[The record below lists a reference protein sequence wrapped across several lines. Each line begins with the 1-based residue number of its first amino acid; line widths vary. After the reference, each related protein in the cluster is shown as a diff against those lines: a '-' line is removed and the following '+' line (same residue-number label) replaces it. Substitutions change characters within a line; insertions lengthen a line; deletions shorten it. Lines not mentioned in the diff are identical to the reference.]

1 MSRPGSRTVGSFLV
15 LFGLGV
21 ACTGPQGSPRGEV
34 PPAVSPPTIAVDE
47 RADWPTFGGDP
58 QRTGFNA
65 DESLLG
71 PDNADSLALAWK
83 AELRGAV
90 IASSVL
96 APQVD
101 VGGTRRDLV
110 FVGDEAGYLY
120 ALDAATGEIVW
131 ERSLG
136 AVKTDCQDMPH
147 GRFGITGT
155 PVVDR
160 STDRIYVVAG
170 DGNAYA
176 INMATGEIQPGW
188 PVAITATPER
198 EQVYGGMNLWEG
210 RLYPAVASVCLTPP
224 YHGRA
229 VAIDVAAAEVTAEFY
244 VIPPDGPS
252 GGGVWGPGGVSIDPE
267 DRAVYMATGNAL
279 TEPQHYAY
287 AEHVLRQTP
296 KLRLEAKNY
305 PGIPGLDSDFGS
317 TPILFDPPNCPP
329 QLAVENKRGIL
340 FIYERDAIDRGP
352 AQRLQVANVEG
363 WAFIGI
369 PAYSPPTRIL
379 YVSTPSDS
387 GRFRRGLVAFRVRR
401 DCSLGMAWQAPV
413 AGEEGVA
420 SRPLS
425 PPTVANGVVYVGS
438 GAQGEVLALDGQTG
452 QQLWESGETM
462 EGRVVAAPMVVNGY
476 VYVGSSGNAFYAF
489 SPR

>member
-1 MSRPGSRTVGSFLV
+1 
-15 LFGLGV
+15 
-21 ACTGPQGSPRGEV
+21 
-34 PPAVSPPTIAVDE
+34 
-47 RADWPTFGGDP
+47 
-58 QRTGFNA
+58 
-65 DESLLG
+65 
-71 PDNADSLALAWK
+71 
-83 AELRGAV
+83 
-90 IASSVL
+90 
-96 APQVD
+96 
-101 VGGTRRDLV
+101 
-110 FVGDEAGYLY
+110 
-120 ALDAATGEIVW
+120 
-131 ERSLG
+131 
-136 AVKTDCQDMPH
+136 
-147 GRFGITGT
+147 
-155 PVVDR
+155 VV
-160 STDRIYVVAG
+160 
-170 DGNAYA
+170 
-176 INMATGEIQPGW
+176 
-188 PVAITATPER
+188 
-198 EQVYGGMNLWEG
+198 
-210 RLYPAVASVCLTPP
+210 
-224 YHGRA
+224 
-229 VAIDVAAAEVTAEFY
+229 AAEVTAEFY

-287 AEHVLRQTP
+287 AEHVLRLTP

-352 AQRLQVANVEG
+352 TQRLQVANVEG

-369 PAYSPPTRIL
+369 PAYSPPTRML

>member
-1 MSRPGSRTVGSFLV
+1 MSRPRSRSVGSFLV
-15 LFGLGV
+15 LFWLGV

-83 AELRGAV
+83 AELR
-90 IASSVL
+90 
-96 APQVD
+96 
-101 VGGTRRDLV
+101 
-110 FVGDEAGYLY
+110 
-120 ALDAATGEIVW
+120 
-131 ERSLG
+131 G

-210 RLYPAVASVCLTPP
+210 RLYTALASVCLTPP

-229 VAIDVAAAEVTAEFY
+229 VAIDVVAAEVTAEFY

-267 DRAVYMATGNAL
+267 DRAVYVATGNAL
-279 TEPQHYAY
+279 TDPQH
-287 AEHVLRQTP
+287 
-296 KLRLEAKNY
+296 
-305 PGIPGLDSDFGS
+305 
-317 TPILFDPPNCPP
+317 
-329 QLAVENKRGIL
+329 
-340 FIYERDAIDRGP
+340 
-352 AQRLQVANVEG
+352 
-363 WAFIGI
+363 
-369 PAYSPPTRIL
+369 
-379 YVSTPSDS
+379 
-387 GRFRRGLVAFRVRR
+387 
-401 DCSLGMAWQAPV
+401 
-413 AGEEGVA
+413 
-420 SRPLS
+420 
-425 PPTVANGVVYVGS
+425 
-438 GAQGEVLALDGQTG
+438 
-452 QQLWESGETM
+452 
-462 EGRVVAAPMVVNGY
+462 
-476 VYVGSSGNAFYAF
+476 
-489 SPR
+489 